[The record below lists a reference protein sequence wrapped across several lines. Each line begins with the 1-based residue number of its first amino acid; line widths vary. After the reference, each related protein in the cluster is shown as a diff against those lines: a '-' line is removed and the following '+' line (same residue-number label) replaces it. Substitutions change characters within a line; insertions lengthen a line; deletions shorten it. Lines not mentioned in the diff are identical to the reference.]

1 MCCRY
6 YADLSPELRPIVE
19 EMNRSPLVARWH
31 KTTAV
36 KTCGEIRPADVA
48 PVIAPNR
55 RGEQAV
61 FPMKWGFTGKSLL
74 INARSETAAAT
85 PLFKDSW
92 AGRRCVI
99 PASWYYEWEH
109 LVGDG
114 GRKKTGDKFLI
125 QPEGESI
132 TWLAGLYRIED
143 GLPAFVVLTREAD
156 ESIRFIHDR
165 MPLILPGELVGEWI
179 RPDAKPEELVGRAL
193 TAMNFENVAGSGTS
207 AAERGDPAADAER
220 PYDDA
225 ADGEYDSPA
234 AADGGH

>member
-55 RGEQAV
+55 RGERAV
-61 FPMKWGFTGKSLL
+61 FPMKWGFQAKTLL
-74 INARSETAAAT
+74 INARTETAAEK
-85 PLFKDSW
+85 PLFKDAW

-109 LVGDG
+109 LAGDG
-114 GRKKTGDKFLI
+114 GRKKTGGKYLI
-125 QPEGESI
+125 QPEGASV

-143 GLPAFVVLTREAD
+143 GLPAFVVLTREAA

-165 MPLILPGELVGEWI
+165 MPLILPEELVNEWI
-179 RPDAKPEELVGRAL
+179 RPDAEPQAVACRAL
-193 TAMNFENVAGSGTS
+193 TAMSIEK
-207 AAERGDPAADAER
+207 AAVRSE
-220 PYDDA
+220 
-225 ADGEYDSPA
+225 
-234 AADGGH
+234 GGNR